1 MMNLEHLK
9 KFKDQILRLAEANKA
24 LNIRVFGSVS
34 REQAV
39 DNSDIDF
46 LIDVGEGQN
55 LIDFI
60 RLKQELEDLLKLKVD
75 LAPSTSLREG
85 MRESILN
92 DAILI
97 SNL

>member
-1 MMNLEHLK
+1 MDLEHLK
-9 KFKDQILRLAEANKA
+9 KFKHQILSLAEANKA

-34 REQAV
+34 REQAQE
-39 DNSDIDF
+39 DSDIDF

-60 RLKQELEDLLKLKVD
+60 RLKQELEDLLGHEVD

-85 MRESILN
+85 MRENILN
-92 DAILI
+92 EAIPI
-97 SNL
+97 ANL